1 MITNINQNKA
11 SEIVIVP
18 MLSHLS
24 EEVKLLITKEFKVEL
39 SSFSKLIQSKS
50 GSDYLFQTNG
60 DLIVV
65 FVLLGETTSPKKVK
79 EALRLFVHKHSDL
92 LKSETGLFINS
103 ILLGDVNP
111 QFLESSL
118 KGFLLGFYNLGLYK
132 TETDKK
138 VLVDDVRLNLSTNF
152 FNPEKALDRA
162 KAIVSAQA
170 NVMDLI
176 NAPSNHKNAHT
187 IAQLTQKAAE
197 TYGFECKVLDH
208 FDLEKQGFYA
218 ILAVNQ
224 GSLVPSKM
232 LVLSYGFK
240 NNEWNTEKPLI
251 ALAGKGVTFDTGG
264 VSMKQSTN
272 MHFMKSDMGG
282 AAAILGFFQAAAE
295 LKLTIQVVAAIPLT
309 DNAVDSK
316 SINPGDVI
324 GSYSGK
330 TIEIIDTDAEGRLV
344 LADALAFLVKNYQP
358 DILIDLAT
366 LTGSAVQTLGYSAA
380 AYFTNNESLAEKLYT
395 AGQESTE
402 KTWRLPLWDD
412 YLPDIHSDIADV
424 KNYSGKPVAGAIS
437 AAKFLEVFTEK
448 HPAWAH
454 IDMAGV
460 AFGDSSFSKM
470 RAATGYGV
478 ELLLAICGDELM
490 S

>member
-1 MITNINQNKA
+1 MKTNINQNQP
-11 SEIVIVP
+11 SELIIVP
-18 MLSHLS
+18 MLSNLTD
-24 EEVKLLITKEFKVEL
+24 EAKLLITNEL
-39 SSFSKLIQSKS
+39 KFEISSLDSVIQAKS
-50 GSDYLFQTNG
+50 GGEYLFSSNA
-60 DLIVV
+60 DSIIAFVV
-65 FVLLGETTSPKKVK
+65 LGETTSPKKVK
-79 EALRLFVHKHSDL
+79 EALRLFVHKYPEL
-92 LKSETGLFINS
+92 VKGNIGLFINS
-103 ILLGDVNP
+103 ILLDDVSS
-111 QFLESSL
+111 QYLENSL

-132 TETDKK
+132 TEPSKK
-138 VLVDDVRLNLSTNF
+138 ALVDDITLNLSTNYS
-152 FNPEKALDRA
+152 NAQEVLNRA
-162 KAIVSAQA
+162 QAIASAQA

-197 TYGFECKVLDH
+197 TYGFECKVLDSY
-208 FDLEKQGFYA
+208 DLEKQGLQA

-224 GSLVPSKM
+224 GSLVPAKM

-251 ALAGKGVTFDTGG
+251 AMAGKGVTFDTGG

-282 AAAILGFFQAAAE
+282 AAAILGFFQAAAQM
-295 LKLTIQVVAAIPLT
+295 KLAIQVVAAIPLT

-344 LADALAFLVKNYQP
+344 LADALSYLVKNYQP
-358 DILIDLAT
+358 DMLLDVAT

-380 AYFTNNESLAEKLYT
+380 AYFTNNETLSERIYK

-412 YLPDIHSDIADV
+412 YLPDIQSDIADV

-437 AAKFLEVFTEK
+437 AAKFLEVFTDK

-460 AFGDSSFSKM
+460 AFGDSPFSKM

-478 ELLLAICGDELM
+478 ELLLALCGD
-490 S
+490 